1 LGRLDAIVTGITLKK
16 VLITVMVLG
25 SALAFILTLHS
36 FFEKWEFFYQRHY
49 EVTTLMPRA
58 IEEFF
63 KATEE
68 MDSDFDRIMA
78 WVNEGDKADN
88 KKEAKNRQHHPDQ
101 GLKDVIS
108 PKYQATSFWYGFWDF
123 VKDVPFLCGLLVMA
137 FALLV
142 VSIIYMVRVFK
153 E

>member
-1 LGRLDAIVTGITLKK
+1 MGRLDTIVAGITLKK
-16 VLITVMVLG
+16 ALITVMVLG

-63 KATEE
+63 KTTKD
-68 MDSDFDRIMA
+68 MDSDFDKMMA
-78 WVNEGDKADN
+78 WVNKDN
-88 KKEAKNRQHHPDQ
+88 KTNNKNEAENKQHHPDQ
-101 GLKDVIS
+101 GLKDAMS
-108 PKYQATSFWYGFWDF
+108 PKYQATSFWYGFWNF
-123 VKDVPFLCGLLVMA
+123 VRDMPFLCGLLVMT

-142 VSIIYMVRVFK
+142 VSIIYVVRIFK